1 MCRPLNATPAAF
13 SSRSSW
19 GRRCSPPRVQRRLPP
34 PSPPL
39 LPHTPSPR
47 ELVSQSRPL
56 QTPHPAHPLF
66 PCVLPTHADC
76 RANVP
81 VTDDHGRAY
90 LSAHRVHPPLVRR
103 AGHERQE
110 YAPLCSNLQ
119 LATGTRCVPHAHR
132 CGPTLA
138 EERVL
143 DKLALLET
151 ILLQVQLLPACRA
164 AFELVRNRNSGG
176 GQSAAE
182 ALATT
187 GGYLAYAMI
196 AILGSYVAKY
206 AIPPPHTTA
215 STMTFILSHRFEGIS
230 STLRKLQ
237 AATYRCHFYCARTR
251 LSSQVRH
258 LHCVAVRP

>member
-1 MCRPLNATPAAF
+1 MRCFPACFVSEVGRWSSCKRAMFATP
-13 SSRSSW
+13 SV
-19 GRRCSPPRVQRRLPP
+19 SPGVSAQRPAVHATP
-34 PSPPL
+34 PSGY
-39 LPHTPSPR
+39 SPFTAGALR
-47 ELVSQSRPL
+47 ADFGATLDASR
-56 QTPHPAHPLF
+56 T
-66 PCVLPTHADC
+66 
-76 RANVP
+76 

-110 YAPLCSNLQ
+110 YAPRCSNLQ

-215 STMTFILSHRFEGIS
+215 STMTFILSHRFVGIS

-237 AATYRCHFYCARTR
+237 AATYRCHFDCARTR